1 MKKILISLAV
11 ASLISVSLF
20 SLSPSLS
27 VTNSVFATSSSENT
41 ASKSSASMT
50 LTNPLGPNTT
60 VYTLAGRIISVV
72 LGLVGTI
79 ALVMFIYG
87 GIIWMTSAGSKDKVK
102 KGKDAIVWSVIG
114 MAVIFAS
121 YGLTKFLLDN
131 LTGR

>member
-1 MKKILISLAV
+1 MKKVFFSMVFVL
-11 ASLISVSLF
+11 SLF
-20 SLSPSLS
+20 LLNSSPVLAAEDS
-27 VTNSVFATSSSENT
+27 
-41 ASKSSASMT
+41 SMT
-50 LTNPLGPNTT
+50 LTNPLGPNTN
-60 VYTLAGRIISVV
+60 VYTLAGRVVSVV

-87 GIIWMTSAGSKDKVK
+87 GIVWMTSGGSKDKIK

-131 LTGR
+131 ITGR

>member
-1 MKKILISLAV
+1 MKKVFFLMVFVL
-11 ASLISVSLF
+11 SLF
-20 SLSPSLS
+20 LLNSSPVLAAEDS
-27 VTNSVFATSSSENT
+27 
-41 ASKSSASMT
+41 SMT

>member
-1 MKKILISLAV
+1 MKKVFFLLVLIL
-11 ASLISVSLF
+11 SLF
-20 SLSPSLS
+20 SFSLCPGPVLADKES
-27 VTNSVFATSSSENT
+27 TSG
-41 ASKSSASMT
+41 ASMT
-50 LTNPLGPNTT
+50 LTNPLGTGTT
-60 VYTLAGRIISVV
+60 VYTLVGRIISVV